1 MGKGNYGK
9 FLLMLGLSFVVM
21 YAVMF
26 SNVADISHI
35 HLSLNRLYM
44 TILMVAPMA
53 LIMLGVMRSMYK
65 DKKQNT
71 IIVVTSIVATV
82 GAFIMLRNQ
91 AFVGD
96 DGFVKSMI
104 PHHSSAILV
113 SGEAQISDPELQKLA
128 QEIIKSQKEEIA
140 EMEGILKRAD

>member
-1 MGKGNYGK
+1 MGKENYGK
-9 FLLMLGLSFVVM
+9 FMLTLSLSFLVM

-26 SNVADISHI
+26 SNVADLSHI
-35 HLSLNRLYM
+35 HLNLNRLYM

-53 LIMLGVMRSMYK
+53 LIMLGVMRAMYK
-65 DKKQNT
+65 DKKLNA
-71 IIVVTSIVATV
+71 IIVVMSVVATV

-96 DGFVKSMI
+96 DEFINSMI

-113 SGEAQISDPELQKLA
+113 SEEARISDPELKKLA
-128 QEIIKSQKEEIA
+128 EEIIKAQKEEIA
-140 EMEGILKRAD
+140 EMERMLKRLE

>member
-1 MGKGNYGK
+1 MEKGSYGK
-9 FLLMLGLSFVVM
+9 FVLMLSLSFVVM

-26 SNVADISHI
+26 SNVADFSHI
-35 HLSLNRLYM
+35 KLNLNRLYM

-65 DKKQNT
+65 DQKLNA
-71 IIVVTSIVATV
+71 IIVVMSIVATV

-91 AFVGD
+91 AIVGD
-96 DGFVKSMI
+96 NEFINSMI

-113 SGEAQISDPELQKLA
+113 SEEARISDPELKKLA
-128 QEIIKSQKEEIA
+128 QEIIKAQKEEIA
-140 EMEGILKRAD
+140 EMERIRKRVN